1 MRANFALDY
10 DVLSVAQA
18 QKLYL
23 MAYLT
28 AGPAPQDRQRRPLNL
43 SLVIDRSGSMAG
55 EKIDYTRQA
64 AQLLVQNLGVRD
76 ILSIVLYNDT
86 VETLLMPEYVQRKD
100 IINQKI
106 GNIKPGGTT
115 NLSGG
120 WLEGCNLVAQNFSK
134 ESLNRVIL
142 MSDGLANRG
151 VTNREQLIALAQQ
164 KFGEG
169 ISTTTMGLGTDFNED
184 LMMEIASAGGGAFY
198 FIESPEAAPLI
209 FQEEL
214 RGLLSVV
221 GQNLVIKVEKGEH
234 VAKVTQL
241 NAYPTHSEG
250 TNISYRMGDVFGD
263 EVKALLLELEVPAI
277 KEIGQRQIATL
288 FFDYDELNEQG
299 AQHRTWEMPVIVNVK
314 PGSETLLAANAE
326 VTRSVM
332 LLKAA
337 QARRSAVES
346 ADSGRYQEASQMLR
360 SVIGQ
365 IDAAGLSTDDQVLEE
380 RDALEKQASEMEQGA
395 ARYDDYSRKTM
406 STQAFYTMTS
416 RHDETMVLRNREQK
430 RQSGEPGG
438 DAATEQSELV
448 MSPPMERKPG
458 VLPTHVRWQGNV
470 YPLNGEIIRIGR
482 SNHNEIVIGAKGVSR
497 FHCQLKRSD
506 GGLILEDVGSTN
518 GTVVNGVN
526 LIAPHNLSVGDEVR
540 LCDERLV
547 FFDEEDEFDD
557 DTSMTQTQLDM

>member
-23 MAYLT
+23 MAYLS

-106 GNIKPGGTT
+106 SNIKPGGTT

-120 WLEGCNLVAQNFSK
+120 WLEGCNLVAQNLSK

-151 VTNREQLIALAQQ
+151 VTSRDQLIALAQQ

-221 GQNLVIKVEKGEH
+221 GQNLVIKVDRTEY
-234 VAKVTQL
+234 VTKVTQL
-241 NAYPTHSEG
+241 NAYPTHAEG
-250 TNISYRMGDVFGD
+250 THISYRLGDVFGD
-263 EVKALLLELEVPAI
+263 EVKALLLELDVPAI
-277 KEIGQRQIATL
+277 NDIGQRQIATL
-288 FFDYDELNEQG
+288 YFDYDELSNQG
-299 AQHRTWEMPVIVNVK
+299 AQHRTWEMPVVVNIK
-314 PGSETLLAANAE
+314 PSADTLLPANAE

-346 ADSGRYQEASQMLR
+346 ADHGQYQEASQMLR
-360 SVIGQ
+360 SVINQ
-365 IDAAGLSTDDQVLEE
+365 IDASGLSTDDQVVEE
-380 RDALEKQASEMEQGA
+380 RDALEKQAGEMEKGA
-395 ARYDDYSRKTM
+395 SRYDEYSRKTM

-416 RHDETMVLRNREQK
+416 RHDETMVLRGREQQ
-430 RQSGEPGG
+430 RQVGHVP
-438 DAATEQSELV
+438 DAPTEQSDIV
-448 MSPPMERKPG
+448 PSPPTARKPG

-470 YPLNGEIIRIGR
+470 YPLKGDIIRIGR

-497 FHCQLKRSD
+497 FHCQVKR
-506 GGLILEDVGSTN
+506 GKEGLLLEDVGSTN

-526 LIAPHNLSVGDEVR
+526 LIAAHTLSVGDEVR
-540 LCDERLV
+540 LCDERLI
-547 FFDEEDEFDD
+547 FFDENDDELDD
-557 DTSMTQTQLDM
+557 DTSMTQTQLDL